1 MSNWEQKSREQ
12 MSWEQKSFS
21 TGRGTNVQEQKSG
34 EQKSGEQK
42 SFNRPF
48 STKSV
53 IIKILV

>member
-12 MSWEQKSFS
+12 ISWEQKSFS

-42 SFNRPF
+42 SFNR
-48 STKSV
+48 KKMLLLLLD
-53 IIKILV
+53 I